1 MGHRL
6 SLLKVLVYRD
16 LFYTEP
22 SAPTAAPPSPGQAE
36 ATAPGSGAA
45 AASAVPPA
53 ATNADDQAQPQPPKK
68 RRFIV
73 EIFEVPKGVRLFPLL
88 LRFLVPVSP
97 LFAYERKI

>member
-22 SAPTAAPPSPGQAE
+22 SAPTAAPPSTGQAE
-36 ATAPGSGAA
+36 ATATGSTA
-45 AASAVPPA
+45 AASAAPPA